1 MASFDYTKLPIYE
14 QPKKTNGTELKPK
27 AYLDPDKEK
36 EIADAFK
43 STDKDGDL
51 KLNKQEIADRI
62 IAEYQKTGK
71 LPEGYS
77 NIGDYIA
84 DQMKKFE
91 NFDTNKDGKLNI
103 DEYTNMSIADE
114 FSLNNINLD
123 DIKKRIDDF
132 KKSGAGEPMFAQNPV
147 KTERP
152 LIDIWTDEDKARL
165 DKALAD
171 RPFGMLDILT
181 DYDKARLDKAL
192 ADRPFGMLDI
202 LTDYD
207 IKKGAGKS
215 MLQ

>member
-1 MASFDYTKLPIYE
+1 MASFDYTKLPSYE

-51 KLNKQEIADRI
+51 KLNKQEIADKI
-62 IAEYQKTGK
+62 IAEYQRTGK

-84 DQMKKFE
+84 DQMKKFQ
-91 NFDTNKDGKLNI
+91 NFDANDDGKLNI
-103 DEYTNMSIADE
+103 DEYTNMLIADE
-114 FSLNNINLD
+114 LSLNNINWE
-123 DIKKRIDDF
+123 DIEKRIDDF
-132 KKSGAGEPMFAQNPV
+132 KKSGAGEPVFVQNPV

-152 LIDIWTDEDKARL
+152 ILRMRDILTDADQARF

-171 RPFGMLDILT
+171 RPFGMLDI
-181 DYDKARLDKAL
+181 
-192 ADRPFGMLDI
+192 F
-202 LTDYD
+202 TDYD

-215 MLQ
+215 ELQ

>member
-1 MASFDYTKLPIYE
+1 MASYDYTKLPIYE

-27 AYLDPDKEK
+27 AYLDPDKQK

-152 LIDIWTDEDKARL
+152 LIDIWTDEDKARF

-171 RPFGMLDILT
+171 RPFGMLDI
-181 DYDKARLDKAL
+181 
-192 ADRPFGMLDI
+192 F
-202 LTDYD
+202 TDYD

-215 MLQ
+215 ELQ